1 MIGRDKANVKM
12 DIGRRGFLGGMVAA
26 ATATADSMPSAPE
39 GKSTLRIAHLGDP
52 QFGFITGRPSMKHRA
67 KERFEENYR
76 DDLGRLERALARVN
90 ELKPDLVVF
99 GGDMTQNPADLVKE
113 WPALLKRLQVPFVVT
128 PGNHDM
134 GNRLTFENLERFRKV
149 FGRDR
154 AAVDVKGWRI
164 IAGNSQFWHK
174 TEAKDEQAEYEA
186 WVKAELEEA
195 KSRNGRVI
203 LATHIPPFA
212 FASDEKNSY
221 DNYPLVGRAARL
233 EAYAASG
240 ARFFLTAHLH
250 RLSVRGYRDLTML
263 GVEALCA
270 NFDARPP
277 GFRLLEVADD
287 FSYSWNFIAV

>member
-1 MIGRDKANVKM
+1 MIGRNKANVKM
-12 DIGRRGFLGGMVAA
+12 DIGRRGFLGGIVAA
-26 ATATADSMPSAPE
+26 VAATADSMPSAPR
-39 GKSTLRIAHLGDP
+39 GKPTLRIAHLGDP

-67 KERFEENYR
+67 KDRFEENYR
-76 DDLGRLERALARVN
+76 ADLRRLERALARVN

-164 IAGNSQFWHK
+164 IAGTSQFWHK

>member
-1 MIGRDKANVKM
+1 M
-12 DIGRRGFLGGMVAA
+12 DVGRRGFLGGMVAA
-26 ATATADSMPSAPE
+26 VAATAKSMPSAPE
-39 GKSTLRIAHLGDP
+39 GKPTLRIAHLGDP

-113 WPALLKRLQVPFVVT
+113 WPALLKRLQVPFIVT

-174 TEAKDEQAEYEA
+174 TEAKDEQAKYEA

-212 FASDEKNSY
+212 FASDEKDSY
-221 DNYPLVGRAARL
+221 DNYPLAGRAARL

-270 NFDARPP
+270 NFDVRPP

-287 FSYSWNFIAV
+287 FSYSWNFVVV

>member
-1 MIGRDKANVKM
+1 MNT
-12 DIGRRGFLGGMVAA
+12 GRRGFLGGIAAVA
-26 ATATADSMPSAPE
+26 ATAAAGSMQPVSGE
-39 GKSTLRIAHLGDP
+39 KTKLRIAHLCDP
-52 QFGFITGRPSMKHRA
+52 QFGFVTGKPSMKHRA

-76 DDLGRLERALARVN
+76 EDLARLERAIARIN
-90 ELKPDLVVF
+90 ELKPDILVF
-99 GGDMTQNPADLVKE
+99 GGDMTQRAADLEKE
-113 WPALLKRLQVPFVVT
+113 WPSLLKRLQVPFMVT

-134 GNRLTFENLERFRKV
+134 GNRVTFENLERFRKV

-154 AAVDVKGWRI
+154 EARDVKGWRI
-164 IAGNSQFWHK
+164 IAGNSQFWYP
-174 TEAKDEQAEYEA
+174 TEAKEEQAAYEA

-195 KSRNGRVI
+195 KARNGRVI

-212 FASDEKNSY
+212 FAPDEKNSY
-221 DNYPLVGRAARL
+221 DNYPLVGRVARL

-250 RLSVRGYRDLTML
+250 RLSVRGYRNLTML

>member
-1 MIGRDKANVKM
+1 
-12 DIGRRGFLGGMVAA
+12 MVAA
-26 ATATADSMPSAPE
+26 VAATADSMPPAE
-39 GKSTLRIAHLGDP
+39 GKSRLRIAHLGDP

-76 DDLGRLERALARVN
+76 GDLERLERALARVN

-113 WPALLKRLQVPFVVT
+113 WPSLLKRLQVPFVVT

-154 AAVDVKGWRI
+154 AAVDVKGWRV

-221 DNYPLVGRAARL
+221 DNYPLAGRAARL

-250 RLSVRGYRDLTML
+250 RLSVRGYKDLTML

-287 FSYSWNFIAV
+287 FSYSWNFIAI